1 MRKASRLLQE
11 SEAMTG
17 LPFTKTNRYDNFTIG
32 THGVQRAGRDEL

>member
-17 LPFTKTNRYDNFTIG
+17 SLSKTNRYDNFNTS
-32 THGVQRAGRDEL
+32 THGVQRASRDEL

>member
-17 LPFTKTNRYDNFTIG
+17 SLSKTNRYDNFNTCAQDA
-32 THGVQRAGRDEL
+32 QRHSRDEL